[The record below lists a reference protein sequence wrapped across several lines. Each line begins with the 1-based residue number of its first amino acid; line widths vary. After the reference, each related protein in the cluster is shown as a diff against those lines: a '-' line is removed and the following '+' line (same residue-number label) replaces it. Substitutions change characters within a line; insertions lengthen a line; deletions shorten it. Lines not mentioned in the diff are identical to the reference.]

1 MNKKVRR
8 RFSAGFKAKVAL
20 EALQERESIE
30 SLCKKY
36 DLHPNQLGLWKKELE
51 MNIGKAFSKEHPS
64 GSSSEKLIEEL
75 YKQIGQLKVA
85 NDWLK
90 KSCND
95 TIERAQVTCG

>member
-8 RFSAGFKAKVAL
+8 RFSADFKAKVAP
-20 EALQERESIE
+20 EALQERESIG

-36 DLHPNQLGLWKKELE
+36 DLHPTQVGLWKRELE
-51 MNIGKAFSKEHPS
+51 MNIGKVFCKDHQSSSP
-64 GSSSEKLIEEL
+64 SSEKLIDEL

-90 KSCND
+90 KSCHD
-95 TIERAQVTCG
+95 PIEGT